1 MSRVGRSG
9 AVILSQWVFEEGA
22 RELKGNMWREW
33 KGAGEVEREGSGR
46 RGRRAKWAGEWTAGD
61 GEGDG

>member
-1 MSRVGRSG
+1 M
-9 AVILSQWVFEEGA
+9 ILSQWGLEEGI
-22 RELKGNMWREW
+22 RELKGRKWKEW

-46 RGRRAKWAGEWTAGD
+46 RGRRAKWAGEGTAGD